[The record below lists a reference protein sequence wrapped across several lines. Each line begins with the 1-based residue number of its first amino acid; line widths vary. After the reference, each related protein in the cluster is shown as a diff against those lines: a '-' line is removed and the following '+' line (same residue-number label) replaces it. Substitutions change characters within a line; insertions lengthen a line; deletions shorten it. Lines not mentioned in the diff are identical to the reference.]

1 MEKFLTDAFK
11 KYTVAFCTL
20 SIFCFTI
27 VVAINEGVNGH
38 SHTGNMPHW
47 TRRVAMVVM
56 TIAYV
61 EILGV
66 VPSKFARGF
75 KVFVGCF
82 TAYVFLSFIWYQFN

>member
-11 KYTVAFCTL
+11 NYTVAFCML
-20 SIFCFTI
+20 SIFCFGI
-27 VVAINEGVNGH
+27 VLALDMAVDGH
-38 SHTGNMPHW
+38 GLVENVPNW
-47 TRRVAMVVM
+47 FRRVAMVAL

-75 KVFVGCF
+75 KVFVLCF